1 MTGRAV
7 VVVLAALGLLA
18 AHVPAAGAQTA
29 RAAVVGGTAMPVE
42 SAPWQ
47 VYLRIGG
54 TLACGGSV
62 LDARRVLTAA
72 HCVIPEGT
80 TTPRPPS
87 SLRVL
92 AGFTNVSAQPSAG
105 SQTVGVASFRT
116 HPLYDAA
123 AKADDVAILTL
134 AAPLTFNAKV
144 RPIALAPVGGGPAPG
159 APLGFTGYGAQVQG
173 QVPDGKLYG
182 ASLTAVSD
190 VDCRTSANPN
200 ATASVQCV
208 AAGNPAP
215 CFADSGGPLTA
226 GGVQVGIASYAPPAG
241 CGQGPSGFTD
251 VTAPEVRA
259 WIDDPAAAVPVAPR
273 LADQTVIFATQP
285 PVVASPMTCSPGTWS
300 GATGFAYT
308 FLNAAAGQALQAG
321 RAPTFTPSSV
331 HRGAPVACVV
341 QAANAGGT
349 TTSWSGVTA
358 AVQPDRVRPSAA
370 LRSARCRKRRCT
382 VKLTAADPNSLGALR
397 VRVTAERRARGR
409 KRVRAVKLKVRK
421 GSGTTYIARSRTL
434 RRGRVRLRARVT
446 DAAGNR
452 RKPDLTRRVRVR

>member
-1 MTGRAV
+1 MPDIATNKQASYRYHLLERWEAGLVLTGTEVKSLRGGKAQLKDGYAQVQNGEVWLHNVHIPPYAPATRENHEPERPRKLLMHKREIERLMGRTRERGRAI

-29 RAAVVGGTAMPVE
+29 RAAVVGGTAIPVE

-47 VYLRIGG
+47 VYLRIGS

-208 AAGNPAP
+208 APGNPAP

-300 GATGFAYT
+300 GATGFTYT
-308 FLNAAAGQALQAG
+308 FLNAAAGQALDAG
-321 RAPTFTPSSV
+321 RGATFTPPPA
-331 HRGAPVACVV
+331 HRGGP
-341 QAANAGGT
+341 
-349 TTSWSGVTA
+349 
-358 AVQPDRVRPSAA
+358 R
-370 LRSARCRKRRCT
+370 
-382 VKLTAADPNSLGALR
+382 
-397 VRVTAERRARGR
+397 
-409 KRVRAVKLKVRK
+409 
-421 GSGTTYIARSRTL
+421 
-434 RRGRVRLRARVT
+434 
-446 DAAGNR
+446 
-452 RKPDLTRRVRVR
+452 